1 MTAIGLVTLIRADI
15 EKNDPNKQ
23 DILDRTRLEFN
34 TITSNDEDIPQTEDI
49 PMQIPTDVIEG
60 DDSSSTTSS
69 INSYRFHC
77 DRDAIS
83 TSVTLFTNNR
93 AGVERVF
100 KLTKMISSP
109 TSNKIQIQ
117 LTGLSRHVDL
127 SSISVS
133 AVIPPVNAPDSKD
146 GSNAVNTIVP
156 LFLRD
161 TQFEQEAYSN
171 SNTVKTQKEVLQ
183 EELKPIDSKLSD
195 VERLKNI
202 ILPQVN
208 GKFEKKEFEE
218 KMQALNQLE
227 EIVTSLSKR
236 KNEILKKME
245 QLDDQQKSESHL
257 PYIFTF
263 STALPKNITTETAE
277 IIVKY
282 IVGKD
287 NGMDNEVTTMHYV
300 QPLVSWTPYYSL
312 YIDSKRQTGRLIFM
326 ADLQQYT
333 GENWTN
339 AQIILNTDALTM
351 APSLPEVRDL
361 LLSDIGINLDEPSE
375 PLYSFKSFAPMS
387 RMANTMNQAQD
398 SSVQSEVAAGQVN
411 FGQFQNVALVKHNP
425 LLSNSFMYFIRERLT
440 LLSPSVPSEEE
451 RNKMTTES
459 GKSSM
464 VKKVLIGQV
473 MLAAKWFYK
482 VIPRQSTKVY
492 TSMRIKNKS
501 KLMLLPGN
509 VDIFIDS
516 MLTSQTAIDKNIFP
530 EQTFNLDTGIDKMV
544 SVSVIEQ
551 SSNQDFSGWFQKTK
565 MVNELFT
572 VLVENKKDVPIN
584 ITVMDALPKIMNRH
598 KDRNLKVLLT
608 QPKLDG
614 KPETDLFDLYDMLT
628 SNPKSKESAKS
639 QSSPDSLY
647 LAFKDSDDENMV
659 VKIKKLNRVMERQ
672 FILQPH
678 QQKTLS
684 LEFIVSYTG

>member
-227 EIVTSLSKR
+227 EIVTGLSKR

-464 VKKVLIGQV
+464 VKRFLLDKLCSLPNG
-473 MLAAKWFYK
+473 
-482 VIPRQSTKVY
+482 STRWSLYQLLSRVQ
-492 TSMRIKNKS
+492 TRTFLDGS
-501 KLMLLPGN
+501 K
-509 VDIFIDS
+509 
-516 MLTSQTAIDKNIFP
+516 
-530 EQTFNLDTGIDKMV
+530 
-544 SVSVIEQ
+544 
-551 SSNQDFSGWFQKTK
+551 KTK